1 MDKLIVWMERA
12 GGFFLFVIMALIAV
26 SSTTRYL
33 FNWPLPD
40 ADSLGRLLLGTVV
53 FWGLA
58 GACRHGEHI
67 RVDLLWERLRP
78 RARAWVDGFATLFT
92 LAAIAMLTGAAWFKV
107 VEYMGN
113 HEATYDL
120 RLPVWPFYGLAWLGL
135 LATVAVLIWLV
146 LPWRRAAAR

>member
-12 GGFFLFVIMALIAV
+12 GGLFLFVITVLIAV

-58 GACRHGEHI
+58 GACRHQEHI
-67 RVDLLWERLRP
+67 RVDLLWEQLGP
-78 RARAWVDGFATLFT
+78 RGRALLDAVATLLT
-92 LAAIAMLTGAAWFKV
+92 LAGIGLLAVAAWTKV
-107 VEYMGN
+107 VEYAGN
-113 HEATYDL
+113 HEVTYDL
-120 RLPVWPFYGLAWLGL
+120 RLAVWPFYGLAWIGL
-135 LATVAVLIWLV
+135 LATVAVLVWGL
-146 LPWRRAAAR
+146 LRRSHDAAR

>member
-12 GGFFLFVIMALIAV
+12 GGLFLFLIMSLVAV
-26 SSTTRYL
+26 SAFTRYL

-40 ADSLGRLLLGTVV
+40 ADSVGRLLLGTVV

-67 RVDLLWERLRP
+67 RVDLLWERLGP
-78 RARAWVDGFATLFT
+78 VARAAVDRFALLFT
-92 LAAIAMLTGAAWFKV
+92 LASVATLTGVAFFKV
-107 VEYMGN
+107 REYLHS

-135 LATVAVLIWLV
+135 LATVAVLVWLLV
-146 LPWRRAAAR
+146 RERGSAR

>member
-1 MDKLIVWMERA
+1 MDKLIVWMERI
-12 GGFFLFVIMALIAV
+12 GGFFLFVITVLIAV

-33 FNWPLPD
+33 FSWPLPD

-67 RVDLLWERLRP
+67 RVDLLWERLRASG
-78 RARAWVDGFATLFT
+78 RARVDRFATLFT
-92 LAAIAMLTGAAWFKV
+92 LVAIATLAGAAWFKV
-107 VEYMGN
+107 REYVGN

-135 LATVAVLIWLV
+135 LATVAVLVWLM
-146 LPWRRAAAR
+146 LPKGRGAR